1 MGQVNYPIL
10 LTNIVKPL
18 VSHPDDVNVLV
29 VEEQDKYVK
38 LQVVVNDID
47 TGRIIG
53 KKGRIA
59 NAIRTIVHAASIR
72 DDMRIDVEFGKEE
85 LVQEQE

>member
-1 MGQVNYPIL
+1 MGKVNYQTL
-10 LTNIVKPL
+10 LADIVKNL
-18 VSHPDDVNVLV
+18 VSHPDDVEVEV
-29 VEEQDKYVK
+29 VEERDNFLHLNVK
-38 LQVVVNDID
+38 VNDID

-72 DDMRIDVEFGKEE
+72 DDMQVNVEFAKEE
-85 LVQEQE
+85 TEE

>member
-1 MGQVNYPIL
+1 MGQVNYQNL
-10 LTNIVKPL
+10 LANIVKPL
-18 VSHPDDVNVLV
+18 VSHPEDVAVAII
-29 VEEQDKYVK
+29 EENDNYLK
-38 LQVVVNDID
+38 LQVVVHDID

-72 DDMRIDVEFGKEE
+72 DDMHIDIEFGKEE
-85 LVQEQE
+85 QEEEN

>member
-1 MGQVNYPIL
+1 MGLVNYPIL

-18 VSHPDDVNVLV
+18 VSHPDDVSVGV
-29 VEEQDKYVK
+29 IEEKDNYLK
-38 LQVVVNDID
+38 LQVIVHDID
-47 TGRIIG
+47 TGRVIG

-72 DDMRIDVEFGKEE
+72 DNMHIDVEFGKEAIE
-85 LVQEQE
+85 EE